1 MRRPGWNV
9 QEPWTTLLQGRLGQ
23 TRLKGTP
30 LPINRAQ
37 SLRSRLRIN
46 LLHASQ
52 DPARRH
58 DDRPVI
64 AARGEG
70 LAILAEG
77 HRGDGVVVAPQDGG
91 GGVGVSRVPEPH
103 RPVAAAR
110 GEDLAILAEGHR
122 GDGVVVALEEG
133 AGIGPAQGPAERFIG
148 SCRDL
153 WAADPGVA
161 AFGLF
166 GLMAVSA
173 RSEVARAWFGRS

>member
-1 MRRPGWNV
+1 M

-77 HRGDGVVVAPQDGG
+77 HRGDGVVVA
-91 GGVGVSRVPEPH
+91 
-103 RPVAAAR
+103 
-110 GEDLAILAEGHR
+110 
-122 GDGVVVALEEG
+122 LEEG